1 MCIAHV
7 ERMEPSG
14 REQAVA
20 AEFLVPP
27 LPRGWLAVLLN
38 LLGSSNAS
46 VLGSKIIS
54 PQGKPHIRRGQFAS
68 NLSQHLS

>member
-1 MCIAHV
+1 MCMTHV
-7 ERMEPSG
+7 ECMEPSG

-20 AEFLVPP
+20 AEFLIRP
-27 LPRGWLAVLLN
+27 LPRGGLVVLLN
-38 LLGSSNAS
+38 LLRSSNAS
-46 VLGSKIIS
+46 ILGSKIIS